1 MDGKAVFLSLISCVL
16 LSGCQRQPESS
27 EAQLQKSIP
36 PQSAA
41 AAPSTAVSPSPPTVP
56 SRGTRNVAYDK
67 VVSKLEPGGVG
78 YLYWSAERIFGE
90 LSKKF
95 GPVSDVALS
104 DPDLT
109 PGEKEQIRKC
119 FELASRCTAASGI
132 QNLKAFGF
140 SSREAEPG
148 IFLNKSFLYAPDRSG
163 FLWDTFAKRPHD
175 FPELEM
181 VPAKAQGFAFYDF
194 DLPLLWRAIFKELNA
209 SEIPEVTRWEKQ
221 IAQQSQ
227 SFLGLTLDDLLDSL
241 ADQIGVIVTLD
252 TQLTVDIPL
261 GNKPYKMPA
270 PAIALIWKVN
280 NDRLFDRLD
289 ALVKSNPKV
298 QSTNEA
304 DLKLRVFKGI
314 TELAFISPTLARTGD
329 YLIFSTSEEL
339 VRAMLDAKSGKV
351 EGIKSSADFAR
362 LSAGMPEKGN
372 CVSYTSKTFL
382 KTLADLQAR
391 LSESQGSPGP
401 LLEAITTKFA
411 RVSADIASYS
421 VGSVEDDGWLAYGKT
436 TKDVNEL
443 LGEFA
448 SLPAYYV
455 AVAAIEYAREERQN
469 GRLSKIKENL
479 ANLQAAKDEAIA
491 ENNFENG
498 QMLTRQD
505 VEEYLA
511 SWPDSVVD
519 ETYEVGAVGQPP
531 YATAPVDLGNYPAG
545 VKIEP

>member
-1 MDGKAVFLSLISCVL
+1 MDGKAVFLPLIGCLL
-16 LSGCQRQPESS
+16 LSGCQRQLESS
-27 EAQLQKSIP
+27 EVQLPKSSP
-36 PQSAA
+36 PPIAA
-41 AAPSTAVSPSPPTVP
+41 VAPSPSAVP
-56 SRGTRNVAYDK
+56 SGATGNVAYDK
-67 VVSKLEPGGVG
+67 VVSKLEAGGVG
-78 YLYWSAERIFGE
+78 YLCWSADRIFGE
-90 LSKKF
+90 LSEKL
-95 GPVSDVALS
+95 GSVSDAALN

-109 PGEKEQIRKC
+109 PGEREQIRKC
-119 FELASRCTAASGI
+119 FALASRCTAASGI
-132 QNLKAFGF
+132 ENLKAFGF

-163 FLWDTFAKRPHD
+163 FLWDTFAKGPHD
-175 FPELEM
+175 FAELEM
-181 VPAKAQGFAFYDF
+181 VPAKAEAFAFFDF

-209 SEIPEVTRWEKQ
+209 SEIPEVALWEKQ
-221 IAQQSQ
+221 ISSQAQ
-227 SFLGLTLDDLLDSL
+227 SFVGLTLDDLLDSL
-241 ADQIGVIVTLD
+241 ADRIWVIVTLN

-270 PAIALIWKVN
+270 PAAALIWKVN

-314 TELAFISPTLARTGD
+314 TGLAFISPTLARTGD

-455 AVAAIEYAREERQN
+455 AVAAIEYAKEERQN

-505 VEEYLA
+505 VEEYLR
-511 SWPDSVVD
+511 SWPESVVG

>member
-1 MDGKAVFLSLISCVL
+1 MDGKAVFLSLIACVL
-16 LSGCQRQPESS
+16 LSGCQRQPESP
-27 EAQLQKSIP
+27 EVHLQKSIP
-36 PQSAA
+36 AQSVA
-41 AAPSTAVSPSPPTVP
+41 AAPPTAVAPSPGTVP
-56 SRGTRNVAYDK
+56 SGATGNVAYDR
-67 VVSKLEPGGVG
+67 VASKLEAGGVA

-95 GPVSDVALS
+95 APVSDAALN

-109 PGEKEQIRKC
+109 PGEREQIRRC
-119 FELASRCTAASGI
+119 FDLASRCTAASGI
-132 QNLKAFGF
+132 QSLKAFGF
-140 SSREAEPG
+140 SSREVEPG
-148 IFLNKSFLYAPDRSG
+148 IFSNKSFLYAPDRSG
-163 FLWDTFAKRPHD
+163 FLWDTFAKRPHS
-175 FPELEM
+175 FAELEM
-181 VPAKAQGFAFYDF
+181 VPAKAEGFAFYDF
-194 DLPLLWRAIFKELNA
+194 DLPLLWRAIFKELDA

-221 IAQQSQ
+221 ISRQAQ
-227 SFLGLTLDDLLDSL
+227 SFVGLTLDDLLDSL

-270 PAIALIWKVN
+270 PAAALIWKVN

-298 QSTNEA
+298 QSTDEA

-314 TELAFISPTLARTGD
+314 TELTFISPTLARTGD
-329 YLIFSTSEEL
+329 YLIFSTSEGL

-351 EGIKSSADFAR
+351 AGIKSSGDFVR
-362 LSAGMPEKGN
+362 LSAGMPERGN
-372 CVSYTSKTFL
+372 CVSYASKTFQ

-391 LSESQGSPGP
+391 LSETEGSHGP

-411 RVSADIASYS
+411 RVFADIASYS
-421 VGSVEDDGWLAYGKT
+421 VGSVEDDGWLAYRKT
-436 TKDVNEL
+436 TKDVNG

-448 SLPAYYV
+448 SLPVCYV
-455 AVAAIEYAREERQN
+455 AVAAIEYAKEERQN

-479 ANLQAAKDEAIA
+479 ANLQAAKDEAIE

-498 QMLTRQD
+498 RMLTRQD

-511 SWPDSVVD
+511 SWPDSVVG

-545 VKIEP
+545 AKIEP